1 MKNKTNK
8 QCITVVSIM
17 AACSLWSANSMAND
31 IYILTERILVDLVDS
46 KQRIAQGRGQTLTEK
61 ASDIILAQNSSG
73 CWDEYD
79 YLDSN
84 ASDEGGWE
92 PIEHIYDVQDLAAEY
107 RVNGDATVKNALLK
121 AIDCWYEDNPSGSV
135 PVSPNWYHNEISL
148 PKSMGP
154 VGLIIKQDLNQTQLS
169 NVVST
174 MPVSAP
180 AIGTGTKS
188 EGANRTNI
196 GLGVIYRGM
205 LLGDSAKVS
214 EGVLTIEDSIA
225 LGQGSGYIQS
235 DYSWLQHGP
244 QLYNAGYGKSWKAS
258 SVDFAYYIRD
268 LQWAIPQEKM
278 AIVASYLLDG
288 EQWMIMPGGK
298 ARFDYN
304 TIGRAIGRAPNP
316 DPVVVPPSTIDITDA
331 EKVAAMVPSKASELQ
346 AYQNYREGSSPAQTG
361 FKHFW
366 RSDYSVVMRDDFMYT
381 IRMSSDDVTLLEHGN
396 GENLLGYWLGFG
408 NTFLYQS
415 GDEYDN
421 IFPVWEW
428 DEIPG
433 VTSAHFTKTRN
444 KAWGNN
450 YQDSTFVGAVT
461 DGQYGVT
468 VMDMVHT
475 DDDSGVKD
483 LFAKKAWFAFEDEI
497 VALGSGISSS
507 RSEYIS
513 TTVNQ
518 SLLDGPVTID
528 GVEYA
533 EGGRDLNNVDWIHHD
548 NVGYVFPASWWGQV
562 SNNTQTGSWS
572 LVDTEGTTETLSAKT
587 FRIRMGHSWQPSD
600 RSYQYI
606 IVPSVTKGET
616 QAYSDAT
623 PVTIIENSEEIQAV
637 RHAGL
642 NMTGIVFYKAGS
654 VTVYDG
660 LTVSVTAPSV
670 ILLDESGTE
679 PVVSLSTPGTSG
691 TVLVTLTYA
700 DKGTYTKMFSTS
712 SSVDELGKTVS
723 AVIDGSSS
731 NNIEVTPT
739 DDSYVRDGVYADDN
753 FGSASSLT
761 VKEDGIGYARQS
773 FFRFDLSSYNGSV
786 AEAKLVLDANSI
798 GSDISNASF
807 TAYLMENDNWSEESL
822 THNNA
827 EIGGTAAST
836 KTFGTTGAVEWDVTG
851 IVNQQIN
858 SDKIITIKVESNS
871 AGANKWVH
879 FSSKESNNAPKL
891 VISSNNI
898 DVTPTDDSYIRDG
911 VYAGD
916 NFGSASKLTVK
927 EDGIGYA
934 RQSFF
939 RFDLSA
945 FNENVAEAKLVLKAN
960 AVGSDI
966 SNTSF
971 TAYLMENDNWS
982 EESLTHNNAET
993 SGTAAST
1000 ITFGQTGSVEW
1011 DVTGIVNQQI
1021 NSDKIITIK
1030 VESNSAGP
1038 NKWVDFSSE
1047 EGSTPPKLTMS
1058 LN

>member
-1 MKNKTNK
+1 MNKIINK
-8 QCITVVSIM
+8 QCVSVVSLM
-17 AACSLWSANSMAND
+17 VCSSFGAANSLAND
-31 IYILTERILVDLVDS
+31 IDILSERLLVDFVDS

-61 ASDIILAQNSSG
+61 ANDIIQAQNSSG

-84 ASDEGGWE
+84 ASDAGGWE
-92 PIEHIYDVQDLAAEY
+92 PIEHIYDIQDLAAEY
-107 RVNGDATVKNALLK
+107 HVNGDVTVKNALIK
-121 AIDCWYEDNPSGSV
+121 AIDCWYVDNPSGAA
-135 PVSPNWYHNEISL
+135 PFSPNWYHNEISL
-148 PKSMGP
+148 PKSMGL
-154 VGLIIKQDLNQTQLS
+154 VGLIIKPELNQTQLN

-235 DYSWLQHGP
+235 DYSWQQHGP

-268 LQWAIPQEKM
+268 LQWALPQEKM

-288 EQWMIMPGGK
+288 EQWMIVPGGEAK
-298 ARFDYN
+298 FDYN
-304 TIGRAIGRAPNP
+304 TMGRAIGRAPNP
-316 DPVVVPPSTIDITDA
+316 DPVVVPPSAIDIADA

-396 GENLLGYWLGFG
+396 GENLLSYWLGFG
-408 NTFLYQS
+408 NTFLYQN
-415 GDEYDN
+415 GDEYND
-421 IFPVWEW
+421 IFPVWRW

-475 DDDSGVKD
+475 DDDTAVKD

-533 EGGRDLNNVDWIHHD
+533 EGSRDLTNVDWIHHD
-548 NVGYVFPASWWGQV
+548 DVGYVFPTSWWGQV
-562 SNNTQTGSWS
+562 SNNTQTGSWN
-572 LVDTEGTTETLSAKT
+572 LLDTEGTTETLSAKT

-606 IVPSVTKGET
+606 IVPSATKGET

-654 VTVYDG
+654 VTVYGG
-660 LTVSVTAPSV
+660 LTVSVSAPSV

-679 PVVSLSTPGTSG
+679 PVVSLSTPGTSD
-691 TVLVTLTYA
+691 TVLVTLIYA
-700 DKGTYTKMFSTS
+700 DKDTYTKIFTTS
-712 SSVDELGKTVS
+712 SSVDELGKTVT
-723 AVIDGSSS
+723 AVIDDSSP
-731 NNIEVTPT
+731 NNTEVIPT
-739 DDSYVRDGVYADDN
+739 DDSYVRNGGYADDN
-753 FGSASSLT
+753 FGSASILT
-761 VKEDGIGYARQS
+761 VKEDAPGYLRQS
-773 FFRFDLSSYNGSV
+773 FFRFDLGSYNGSV
-786 AEAKLVLDANSI
+786 VEAKLVLDANSI
-798 GSDISNASF
+798 GSDISN
-807 TAYLMENDNWSEESL
+807 
-822 THNNA
+822 
-827 EIGGTAAST
+827 
-836 KTFGTTGAVEWDVTG
+836 V
-851 IVNQQIN
+851 
-858 SDKIITIKVESNS
+858 
-871 AGANKWVH
+871 
-879 FSSKESNNAPKL
+879 
-891 VISSNNI
+891 
-898 DVTPTDDSYIRDG
+898 
-911 VYAGD
+911 
-916 NFGSASKLTVK
+916 
-927 EDGIGYA
+927 
-934 RQSFF
+934 
-939 RFDLSA
+939 
-945 FNENVAEAKLVLKAN
+945 
-960 AVGSDI
+960 
-966 SNTSF
+966 SF

-993 SGTAAST
+993 GGTAAGS
-1000 ITFGQTGSVEW
+1000 ITFGATGSVEW
-1011 DVTGIVNQQI
+1011 DVTSIVNQQI

-1030 VESNSAGP
+1030 VESDSAGA
-1038 NKWVDFSSE
+1038 NKWVHFSSK